1 MVDDFERE
9 PAPLA
14 AGDIVK
20 CYVVKVDLGSS
31 QLDLSTR
38 PSRINTPGSSEA
50 SAIKDREVDDIT
62 SLKVGDQVRGFV
74 KSMSGGG
81 LFVTLGRSVTARVQI
96 KEMFDD
102 VSAP

>member
-1 MVDDFERE
+1 
-9 PAPLA
+9 
-14 AGDIVK
+14 
-20 CYVVKVDLGSS
+20 VDLGSS